1 MLARHLDDFV
11 SAYNYNFGRP
21 LKQLRGLTLRVHL
34 QSPASEPERFTLNL
48 LHHMPGLNT

>member
-11 SAYNYNFGRP
+11 SAYNFGRP

-34 QSPASEPERFTLNL
+34 QSPASKPERFTLNL
-48 LHHMPGLNT
+48 LQHMPGLDT